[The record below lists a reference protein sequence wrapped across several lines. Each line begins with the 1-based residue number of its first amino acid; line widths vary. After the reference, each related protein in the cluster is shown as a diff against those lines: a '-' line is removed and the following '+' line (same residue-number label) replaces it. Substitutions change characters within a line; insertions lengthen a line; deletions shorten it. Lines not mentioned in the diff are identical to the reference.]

1 MCQFQGGKKDKKCG
15 LHKEGVYLKVR
26 DNANECFLSEG
37 KEKTL
42 GYYNSNADSFVKNT
56 VDVDFHD
63 IIKTEDD
70 KLIR

>member
-1 MCQFQGGKKDKKCG
+1 M
-15 LHKEGVYLKVR
+15 KVR
-26 DNANECFLSEG
+26 DNANEHFLSEG

-42 GYYNSNADSFVKNT
+42 EYYNSNADSFVKNT

-70 KLIR
+70 KLIG